1 MKHPF
6 WILNSALALLMA
18 VIFLFIFFSRQKAP
32 YREPIEPETSSERLK
47 QDEIKINL
55 SKIYENDLF
64 DTYQKEF
71 PRAETPSIEIP
82 FPVPPVPEQ
91 PKVPV
96 IPKPEFLE
104 PLNITLKGIMVMG
117 DDDEKNR
124 AIIQDNQTK
133 TEQTYKVGNTIGDA
147 QLIRIFN
154 NKVVFLRSNGQQEV
168 LYLRE
173 KDAESDPTYAELVGW
188 QQVVRKIDNHNFTI
202 NPKAFVE
209 RVQNLAQFIDILD
222 LTTAFQKGQSVGCR
236 IGTIKPLSLGASLG
250 LMTGDIITSVDDINA
265 LDTPHRFKIYKN
277 ILAKKEN
284 EPITVQVLR
293 NGESLTLKYTLE
305 DFNTIEKTVET
316 NPAQEL
322 SLKEELREKQIKAMQ
337 QKQTFAPNIKELKKR
352 ERQNML
358 SRGSM
363 PSRQLSTHM
372 TE

>member
-6 WILNSALALLMA
+6 WILNSALALLLA
-18 VIFLFIFFSRQKAP
+18 VVFLFIFFSRQKVS

-55 SKIYENDLF
+55 SKIYENDIF

-71 PRAETPSIEIP
+71 PKSETPSIEIP
-82 FPVPPVPEQ
+82 FPKPPVPEQ
-91 PKVPV
+91 PKIPV

-104 PLNITLKGIMVMG
+104 PLNITLKGIMVMS
-117 DDDEKNR
+117 DDDAKNR

-133 TEQTYKVGNTIGDA
+133 TEETYKVGNAIGDA

-173 KDAESDPTYAELVGW
+173 KDAESDPAYSELTEW
-188 QQVVRKIDNHNFTI
+188 QHIIRKIDDDNFII
-202 NPKAFVE
+202 NPKAFIE
-209 RVQNLAQFIDILD
+209 RIQNLAQFIDTLD
-222 LTTAFQKGQSVGCR
+222 LTTAFQKGQSIGCR
-236 IGTIKPLSLGASLG
+236 VGKIKPFSLGAALG
-250 LMTGDIITSVDDINA
+250 LMTGDIITKIDEISA

-277 ILAKKEN
+277 ILAKNTN
-284 EPITVQVLR
+284 EPITVQLLR
-293 NGESLTLKYTLE
+293 NGEPLTLIYTLE
-305 DFNTIEKTVET
+305 DFSPIEKKIET
-316 NPAQEL
+316 NPAKDQ
-322 SLKEELREKQIKAMQ
+322 SLKEELREKQIKAIQ
-337 QKQTFAPNIKELKKR
+337 QKRTFAPNLKELKKR

-358 SRGSM
+358 SHGSM

>member
-6 WILNSALALLMA
+6 WILNSALALLLA

-32 YREPIEPETSSERLK
+32 FREPIEPEIATERLK

-71 PRAETPSIEIP
+71 PRSETPSIEIP
-82 FPVPPVPEQ
+82 FPKPPIPEQ

-104 PLNITLKGIMVMG
+104 PLNITLKGIMIMG
-117 DDDEKNR
+117 EDDTKNR
-124 AIIQDNQTK
+124 AVIQDNQTK
-133 TEQTYKVGNTIGDA
+133 TEQTYKVGNAIGDA

-154 NKVVFLRSNGQQEV
+154 NKVIFLRSNGQQEV

-173 KDAESDPTYAELVGW
+173 KDAESDPAYIEPAEW
-188 QQVVRKIDNHNFTI
+188 QQIIRKIDASRFTV
-202 NPKAFVE
+202 NPKMFVE
-209 RVQNLAQFIDILD
+209 RIQNLAQFIDTLD
-222 LTTAFQKGQSVGCR
+222 LTTAFQRGQSIGCR
-236 IGTIKPLSLGASLG
+236 VGTIKPLSLGAALG
-250 LMTGDIITSVDDINA
+250 LMTGDIITSVDDISA

-277 ILAKKEN
+277 ILEKKVDDS
-284 EPITVQVLR
+284 ITVQLLR
-293 NGESLTLKYTLE
+293 NGDPLTLVYTLE
-305 DFNTIEKTVET
+305 DFSAPEKAVEA

-322 SLKEELREKQIKAMQ
+322 SLKEELREKQIKAME
-337 QKQTFAPNIKELKKR
+337 QKHSFAPNIKEIKKR

-363 PSRQLSTHM
+363 PSKQLPTHM